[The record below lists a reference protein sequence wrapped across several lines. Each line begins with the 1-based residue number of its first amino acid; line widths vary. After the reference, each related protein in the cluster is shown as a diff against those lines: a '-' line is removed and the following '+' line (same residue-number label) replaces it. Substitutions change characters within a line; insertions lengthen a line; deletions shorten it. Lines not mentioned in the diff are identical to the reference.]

1 MQYNTLA
8 FKIQMLDMLSI
19 IVSCHEFLIKV
30 IKRTYVNQIHIWVRV
45 KGGIFQRR
53 HQSGPGEGV
62 CVMMTLLFKSKY
74 YIAKVMAKGNVLCE
88 IGFVNS
94 G

>member
-30 IKRTYVNQIHIWVRV
+30 IKRTYVNKIHIWVRA

-53 HQSGPGEGV
+53 HQSGPGEV
-62 CVMMTLLFKSKY
+62 CKFWMTNFLVKIDIFNFKKS
-74 YIAKVMAKGNVLCE
+74 A
-88 IGFVNS
+88 FVFKIFKNR
-94 G
+94 